1 MKGRSS
7 TAGLDRVVAALRA
20 VRRKRDLGEVFR
32 EADLLPEELLPY
44 ATWNEKHYTRNPL
57 LRTSDFELMLICFGP
72 GQATSIHDYDVA
84 EAWVRP
90 IAGILTEER
99 FTVSNEQVLRRTRSR
114 SIAPG
119 TVSHL
124 RPGHSIH
131 RYFNANADRAM
142 TLNLYAAPLKK
153 WKIYDERS
161 GASASRA
168 LRGTDRERSPR

>member
-1 MKGRSS
+1 MKGRSNV
-7 TAGLDRVVAALRA
+7 TGLERVVAALRA
-20 VRRKRDLGEVFR
+20 VRRKRDLGEVFQ
-32 EADLLPEELLPY
+32 EADLLLEELLPY
-44 ATWNEKHYTRNPL
+44 ATWNEKHYTRNPVV
-57 LRTSDFELMLICFGP
+57 RTSDFELMLICFGP

-90 IAGILTEER
+90 IAGVLTEER
-99 FTVSNEQVLRRTRSR
+99 FTVSSEQVLRRTRSR
-114 SIAPG
+114 PITPG

-124 RPGHSIH
+124 RPRHSIH
-131 RYFNANADRAM
+131 RYFNATTERAI

-153 WKIYDERS
+153 WRIYDERS